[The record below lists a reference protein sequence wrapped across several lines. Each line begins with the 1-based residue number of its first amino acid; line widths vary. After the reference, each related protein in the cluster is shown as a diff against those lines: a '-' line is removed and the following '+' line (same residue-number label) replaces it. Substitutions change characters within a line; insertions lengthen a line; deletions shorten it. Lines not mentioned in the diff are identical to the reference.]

1 MAHPIGSGKPVAY
14 DQRRCP
20 VWISVAE
27 AYEHQHRT
35 AAAKKVLDEL
45 GWPVKCTR
53 LKAPGD
59 PSEWPPGL
67 EQGEKSSFVFFMYFC
82 SFFLTQRCGLGL

>member
-27 AYEHQHRT
+27 SYEHHQRS
-35 AAAKKVLDEL
+35 AAAKRVLDEL

-53 LKAPGD
+53 LKAAVD

-67 EQGEKSSFVFFMYFC
+67 EHGGGVFVLCWGFA
-82 SFFLTQRCGLGL
+82 L